1 MKKTFLF
8 ASLFLL
14 IIPLFAF
21 GQGAG
26 DLTVFQK
33 LVTDLGDIV
42 KLLPG
47 ILATLAVAAFF
58 WGLTV
63 AIFSTGQE
71 DKAKG
76 KSLMVWGL
84 IAIFIIFSLWG
95 IITFIGNIFGIDKVD
110 SRKAPGVVTSSILL
124 LTEERTPL
132 M

>member
-76 KSLMVWGL
+76 KR
-84 IAIFIIFSLWG
+84 G

>member
-1 MKKTFLF
+1 MKKTFLLV
-8 ASLFLL
+8 SLFLL
-14 IIPLFAF
+14 FIPLFAF
-21 GQGAG
+21 GQTGLG
-26 DLTVFQK
+26 TFQN
-33 LVTDLGDIV
+33 LVQSIKSIV
-42 KLLPG
+42 DLLPG